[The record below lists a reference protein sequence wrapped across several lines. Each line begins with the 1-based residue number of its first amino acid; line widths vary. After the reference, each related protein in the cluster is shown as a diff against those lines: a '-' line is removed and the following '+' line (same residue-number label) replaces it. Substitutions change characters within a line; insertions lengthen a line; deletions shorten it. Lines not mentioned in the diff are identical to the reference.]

1 MRHSRK
7 ILLLL
12 AVLSFLGLF
21 LSSIFKPHTNT
32 LPKIAI
38 AHYGPHMSLEES
50 IRGIKEGLA
59 AKGFKDQENITIEI
73 MDVNFDLTLIP
84 QMLMKLRA
92 SRPQAMI
99 VVATPIA
106 QNAKNTI
113 TDIPLFFTDITEP
126 VAAGLLDDYHQTKG
140 NMTGA
145 SDKQDLTVM
154 LSFAKKVL
162 PKAKRV
168 GLLFATSEANDAA
181 LVEMM
186 KNAAAQAGI
195 EVVCIP
201 IEHARDIPFR
211 MQAFK
216 DKVDFIYVG
225 VSGLIQPSL
234 PAIVYT
240 ADKLHI
246 PIFNANEEAV
256 KQHQVLASIGVSYY
270 QVGRN
275 TAELVADCLQGKPF
289 ASLTPLYP
297 QARDHQAYISK
308 KRALMYGINVAH
320 LTDVMVVE

>member
-12 AVLSFLGLF
+12 VVLSFLGLF
-21 LSSIFKPHTNT
+21 LSSFKSHTT
-32 LPKIAI
+32 PLPKIAI
-38 AHYGPHMSLEES
+38 AHYGPHMSLEET

-73 MDVNFDLTLIP
+73 MDVNFDLTLIS

-154 LSFAKKVL
+154 LSFAKKML
-162 PKAKRV
+162 PQAKRV
-168 GLLFATSEANDAA
+168 GLLFATSEANDVA

-186 KNAAAQAGI
+186 KSAATQVGM

-225 VSGLIQPSL
+225 VSGLIQPAL
-234 PAIVYT
+234 PAIVHT

-246 PIFNANEEAV
+246 PVFNANEEAV
-256 KQHQVLASIGVSYY
+256 KQHQVLASMGVSYY

-289 ASLTPLYP
+289 SSLTPLYP
-297 QARDHQAYISK
+297 HARDHQAYISK
-308 KRALMYGINVAH
+308 KRALMYGIDVAH
-320 LTDVMVVE
+320 LINVTVVE

>member
-1 MRHSRK
+1 MRGLYK
-7 ILLLL
+7 ILSLLF
-12 AVLSFLGLF
+12 VLSFFSLVLLF
-21 LSSIFKPHTNT
+21 KSTQTP

-50 IRGIKEGLA
+50 IRGIKDGLA
-59 AKGFKDQENITIEI
+59 AEGFYDQENIAIEM
-73 MDVNFDLTLIP
+73 MDVNFDRTLIP

-92 SRPQAMI
+92 GHPQAMI

-113 TDIPLFFTDITEP
+113 KDIPLFFTDITEP
-126 VAAGLLDDYHQTKG
+126 VAAGLLDDYQQPKG

-145 SDKQDLTVM
+145 SDQQDLAVM
-154 LSFAKKVL
+154 LAFAKKVL
-162 PKAKRV
+162 PQAKRV
-168 GLLFATSEANDAA
+168 GLLFATSEANDVA

-186 KNAAAQAGI
+186 KTAASQAGI
-195 EVVCIP
+195 EVVSIP

-234 PAIVYT
+234 PAIVHT

-246 PIFNANEEAV
+246 PVFNANEEAV
-256 KQHQVLASIGVSYY
+256 KQHLVLASIGVSYY

-275 TAELVADCLQGKPF
+275 TATLVADLLKGKPF
-289 ASLTPLYP
+289 AALTPLYP
-297 QARDHQAYISK
+297 HAGDHKAYISK
-308 KRALMYGINVAH
+308 KRALMYGIDVAH
-320 LTDVMVVE
+320 VNEVTVIE